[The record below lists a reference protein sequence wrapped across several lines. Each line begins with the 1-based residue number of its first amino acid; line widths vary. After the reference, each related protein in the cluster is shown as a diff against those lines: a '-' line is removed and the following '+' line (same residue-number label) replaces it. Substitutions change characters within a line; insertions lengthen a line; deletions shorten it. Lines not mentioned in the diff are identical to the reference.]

1 MRMEK
6 TFDDRYKKY
15 FFFCFLCLFIVLLK
29 FLSSS
34 FFFILSQS
42 DHMHVLCVY
51 IKLYSIVKVFWWNQ
65 EVAELF
71 AFVFSAFAFPVWS
84 YLNILLYMY
93 VCTIYI
99 QKIYM
104 YMYVYGFALITL
116 ALCLYLCHSLVNFLD
131 LSVPIYKW
139 ICLLLSGSFWNGFHK
154 N

>member
-1 MRMEK
+1 MIGIK
-6 TFDDRYKKY
+6 NI
-15 FFFCFLCLFIVLLK
+15 FFSVFFAYLSFC
-29 FLSSS
+29 LSSCPAV
-34 FFFILSQS
+34 FFVLFQS

-71 AFVFSAFAFPVWS
+71 LFCLFFFLAFAFPVWS

-104 YMYVYGFALITL
+104 YMYVYGFALITF

-131 LSVPIYKW
+131 LSVPI
-139 ICLLLSGSFWNGFHK
+139 
-154 N
+154 

>member
-34 FFFILSQS
+34 FFFVLFQS

-71 AFVFSAFAFPVWS
+71 LFCFFFAFAFPV
-84 YLNILLYMY
+84 
-93 VCTIYI
+93 
-99 QKIYM
+99 
-104 YMYVYGFALITL
+104 
-116 ALCLYLCHSLVNFLD
+116 
-131 LSVPIYKW
+131 
-139 ICLLLSGSFWNGFHK
+139 
-154 N
+154 

>member
-1 MRMEK
+1 MIGIK
-6 TFDDRYKKY
+6 NI
-15 FFFCFLCLFIVLLK
+15 FFLFSCLFIVLLK

-34 FFFILSQS
+34 FFFVLFQS

-71 AFVFSAFAFPVWS
+71 LFCLFFAFAFPVWS

-104 YMYVYGFALITL
+104 YMYVYGFALITF

-131 LSVPIYKW
+131 LSVPILKMDMFTVKW
-139 ICLLLSGSFWNGFHK
+139 FILEWIS
-154 N
+154 